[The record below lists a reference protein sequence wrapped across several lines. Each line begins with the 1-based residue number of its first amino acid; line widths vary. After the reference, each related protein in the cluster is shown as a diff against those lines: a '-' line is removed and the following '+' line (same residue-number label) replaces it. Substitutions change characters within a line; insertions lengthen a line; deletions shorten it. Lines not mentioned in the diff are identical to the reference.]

1 MKGTSMSEHQWYYMS
16 SDFLG
21 SSQMVGPIPEAEI
34 LSLTRN
40 AKLAKSAQ
48 VMSPSRTN
56 GAWHTLEQ
64 VPGLKKT
71 LEKGEAERKQAK
83 QQAADDRRQRQ
94 LAVVEERRNQED
106 LGRYQAA
113 QLSDSQDVELVRTI
127 ADRVKPILT
136 SQEQLEFIAVQEKP
150 IVNIAPDGV
159 VVTNRR
165 LIFYRPKLLGR
176 FEFQDYQWFD
186 LFDAHFEKKLMG
198 ATFWAKHVSG
208 RTVMM
213 EYLPLSAAQRIYR
226 VAQEREEQARWAR
239 HKLHVD
245 SIRAGASQVNVQNNI
260 AAPTPAAMPTAAPA
274 IPVTVQPAALPAP
287 GQGDLLKRLAT
298 LKAMFDQQLIT
309 AEDYERRKQEI
320 LSQV

>member
-1 MKGTSMSEHQWYYMS
+1 MSEHQWYYLS

-21 SSQMVGPIPEAEI
+21 NSQMVGPIPEAEI

-40 AKLAKSAQ
+40 AKLAKSTQ
-48 VMSPSRTN
+48 VMSPSRTK

-71 LEKGEAERKQAK
+71 LEQGEAERKQAK
-83 QQAADDRRQRQ
+83 QQAAEDRRQRQ

-106 LGRYQAA
+106 LGRYQAS
-113 QLSDSQDVELVRTI
+113 QLSDSQDVELIRTI
-127 ADRVKPILT
+127 AERVKPILT
-136 SQEQLEFIAVQEKP
+136 TQEQLEFIAVQEKP

-165 LIFYRPKLLGR
+165 LIFYRPKILGR

-198 ATFWAKHVSG
+198 VTFWARHVSG
-208 RTVMM
+208 RVVMM
-213 EYLPLSAAQRIYR
+213 EYLPLAAAQRIYR

-245 SIRAGASQVNVQNNI
+245 TIRAGASQVNVQNNI
-260 AAPTPAAMPTAAPA
+260 AAPTSTAMPAAAPA
-274 IPVTVQPAALPAP
+274 LPAAAVQPAALPAP
-287 GQGDLLKRLAT
+287 RQSDLLQRLAT

>member
-1 MKGTSMSEHQWYYMS
+1 MSEHQWYHMS

-21 SSQMVGPIPEAEI
+21 NSQMVGPIPETEI
-34 LSLTRN
+34 LSLIRN
-40 AKLAKSAQ
+40 AKLAKSTQ
-48 VMSPSRTN
+48 VMSPSRTT

-71 LEKGEAERKQAK
+71 FEQGEADRKQAK
-83 QQAADDRRQRQ
+83 AQAAEQRRQQQ
-94 LAVVEERRNQED
+94 LAIVDERRHQED
-106 LGRYQAA
+106 LVRYEAA
-113 QLSDSQDVELVRTI
+113 QLSDSQDVGLVRTI
-127 ADRVKPILT
+127 AERVKPILT

-150 IVNIAPDGV
+150 LVNISPDGV
-159 VVTNRR
+159 VVTSRR

-208 RTVMM
+208 RIVMM

-239 HKLHVD
+239 HKMHVD
-245 SIRAGASQVNVQNNI
+245 TMRAGAAQVNVQNNI
-260 AAPTPAAMPTAAPA
+260 ASPTPTPIPTIAPA
-274 IPVTVQPAALPAP
+274 AAVQPNLLPAS
-287 GQGDLLKRLAT
+287 GQGDLLQRLAT
-298 LKAMFDQQLIT
+298 LKAMLDQQLIST
-309 AEDYERRKQEI
+309 EDYERRKQEI